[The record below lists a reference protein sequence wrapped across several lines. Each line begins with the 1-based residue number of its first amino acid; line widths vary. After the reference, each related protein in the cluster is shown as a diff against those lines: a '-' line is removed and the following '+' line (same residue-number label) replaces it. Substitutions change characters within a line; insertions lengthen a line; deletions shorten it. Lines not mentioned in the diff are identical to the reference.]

1 MLDLDIC
8 GIAHATAL
16 QFISQ
21 FEQIDLPDGI
31 NTISA
36 LAGWLQERNDTWR
49 TALGDSRLHV
59 AVNQKIVNPDCPVN
73 DGDEVAW
80 FPPVTGG

>member
-1 MLDLDIC
+1 MVQLRFFASLRE
-8 GIAHATAL
+8 AL
-16 QFISQ
+16 GVAD
-21 FEQIDLPDGI
+21 EQVDLPGGI
-31 NTISA
+31 TDISA
-36 LAGWLQERNDTWR
+36 LTGWLQERDDTWR

-59 AVNQKIVNPDCPVN
+59 AVNQAIVKPDCPVS